1 MDTKIGGVGSG
12 EGGWIPRGEQ
22 GNEENMS
29 KLSRIKRQI
38 LNWGGFAGGN
48 NQGTTIEQEA
58 RCGELI
64 EQNLMNTNREV
75 LCKMKR
81 QKGRELKYQCSC
93 LPLVLPLF
101 TSG

>member
-1 MDTKIGGVGSG
+1 MRRAKSCT
-12 EGGWIPRGEQ
+12 EGGNENIGANSVGEVGRDVGYREASKGRGEQ
-22 GNEENMS
+22 GNEENMR

-64 EQNLMNTNREV
+64 EQNLMNTDRE
-75 LCKMKR
+75 
-81 QKGRELKYQCSC
+81 
-93 LPLVLPLF
+93 
-101 TSG
+101 